1 MYLVLTTSTGLATRV
16 AVKPATSAL
25 LKWHKMPSRTSRELS
40 SASFVTSYT
49 TFTSLII
56 ISY

>member
-49 TFTSLII
+49 TFTH
-56 ISY
+56 